1 MQYGKALVRRAHEN
15 GDSHRP
21 ALVRNREQGLDAFN
35 VADADPQVAVLLIDF
50 RHAIGVDGLL
60 DADPDSMLIHVEKQ
74 QLLQGWTLL
83 RG

>member
-15 GDSHRP
+15 GDSHGP
-21 ALVRNREQGLDAFN
+21 APVRNREQGLDSFD
-35 VADADPQVAVLLIDF
+35 VADTHTQAAVLLIDF

>member
-21 ALVRNREQGLDAFN
+21 ALIRNREQGLDAFY
-35 VADADPQVAVLLIDF
+35 VADTHPQAAVLLIDF

-60 DADPDSMLIHVEKQ
+60 DPDPNTMLIHVEKQ
-74 QLLQGWTLL
+74 QLLQGRTLL
-83 RG
+83 RS

>member
-1 MQYGKALVRRAHEN
+1 
-15 GDSHRP
+15 
-21 ALVRNREQGLDAFN
+21 
-35 VADADPQVAVLLIDF
+35 
-50 RHAIGVDGLL
+50 L